1 VRGVLIVISACALA
15 LSLAACGERSEP
27 TDTSVRIYP
36 VTVTGASGD
45 TTVVQAPPQ
54 RILALGSE
62 MAATLRALGAGGRTI
77 TSERL
82 PTGGVPENVD
92 LVTAW
97 ASSEQADALAR
108 APDSGPVYVAADG
121 SIEELE
127 QSLGELGLLVARPI
141 TAREM
146 VEDIDGSVREVT
158 EQLGTEQPVTVFLD
172 TGFFTTVST
181 QSLQGDHL
189 AKGGGDNVAG
199 AAPEAGPFD
208 LRHLRQLDPRW
219 YLATSDSGTTLKR
232 LRRNPATRD
241 LSAVR
246 AGRFAVVPTL
256 LLEPGPGVGE
266 GVERIARILHPD
278 AFR

>member
-1 VRGVLIVISACALA
+1 MRGLLIAFSACTLALA
-15 LSLAACGERSEP
+15 LTACGERSEP
-27 TDTSVRIYP
+27 TGSSVRVYP
-36 VTVTGASGD
+36 VTVTGSGGE
-45 TTVVQAPPQ
+45 TTVVAAPPQ

-62 MAATLRALGAGGRTI
+62 MGATLRALGAGGRTI
-77 TSERL
+77 TMERL
-82 PTGGVPENVD
+82 PTDGAPSNID

-97 ASSEQADALAR
+97 ASGEQADALAR
-108 APDSGPVYVAADG
+108 APENGPVYVAADG
-121 SIEELE
+121 SIEELQ

-146 VEDIDGSVREVT
+146 VAGIDRSVLEVT
-158 EQLGTEQPVTVFLD
+158 EQLGSARPVTVFLD

-181 QSLQGDHL
+181 QSLQGDVL
-189 AKGGGDNVAG
+189 AKAGGDNVAG

-219 YLATSDSGTTLKR
+219 YLATSDSGTTLER
-232 LRRNPATRD
+232 LRRNPATRT
-241 LSAVR
+241 LSAVK
-246 AGRFAVVPTL
+246 AGRFAVVPAL
-256 LLEPGPGVGE
+256 LLQPGPNVGE